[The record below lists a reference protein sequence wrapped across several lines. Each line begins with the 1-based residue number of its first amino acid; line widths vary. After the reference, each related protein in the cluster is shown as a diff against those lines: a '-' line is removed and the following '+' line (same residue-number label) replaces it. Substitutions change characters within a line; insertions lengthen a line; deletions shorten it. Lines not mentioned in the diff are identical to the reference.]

1 MFNLNCIV
9 LEPRYR
15 DESNRAHPPNRW
27 TWNTFCVLQ
36 CKLSQIH
43 FACLLGKTRLIQC
56 LYFILFIVC
65 NLHGLKMLGYNRDFF
80 SQINNRSFVIKWVFC
95 FKIVGVCHA
104 ICTERPSL
112 SVSAVLCSAWF
123 PLLSHLLS
131 LCFNTFT
138 FVPYHFLSGCH

>member
-104 ICTERPSL
+104 LNWLGKPFHRWSASQRKEKKNLIVLKRPEFEFQTKIEI
-112 SVSAVLCSAWF
+112 VL
-123 PLLSHLLS
+123 LL
-131 LCFNTFT
+131 
-138 FVPYHFLSGCH
+138 Y